1 MEKIK
6 IASRSSR
13 LALKQ
18 TEIVS
23 ESLKKF
29 FEIEVVKVSTIGD
42 KFLNKPLAE
51 VGGKGLFV
59 KELERSLLNGDA
71 HIAVHSLKDMEVHI
85 AKDTFI
91 GAIHSRDSRNDVL
104 LGKYKSLS
112 DLPKNAIIGT
122 TSPRRT
128 AFLKYFRNDLTI
140 KLCRGNV
147 ESRISKLNENKYDAL
162 VLAEAGLNRLD
173 INYSYKIPI
182 KDMPPSAGQG
192 AIAIQCLNK
201 IKNKKINEII
211 FSLNDQKA
219 FAETLAERSFIKT
232 INGNCYSPISVSAN
246 VIDNKTL
253 SIEAYIINTKG
264 TKMIT
269 DKIEGHKTE
278 AITTGELLAKK
289 LIKKGAKKLLE
300 L

>member
-18 TEIVS
+18 TEIVC

-29 FEIEVVKVSTIGD
+29 FEIEVVKVSTTGD
-42 KFLNKPLAE
+42 KLLNKPLAE

-59 KELERSLLNGDA
+59 KELERSLLNEDA

-104 LGKYKSLS
+104 LGKFKSLS

-140 KLCRGNV
+140 KLCRGNI

-173 INYSYKIPI
+173 IDYSFKIPI
-182 KDMPPSAGQG
+182 KVMPPSAGQG

-219 FAETLAERSFIKT
+219 FFETQAERSFIKT

-264 TKMIT
+264 TEMIT
-269 DKIEGHKTE
+269 DTIEGHKTD

>member
-29 FEIEVVKVSTIGD
+29 FEIEVVKVSTTGD

-51 VGGKGLFV
+51 IGGKGLFV

-128 AFLKYFRNDLTI
+128 AFLKYFRNDLTV

-162 VLAEAGLNRLD
+162 VLAEAGLNRLG
-173 INYSYKIPI
+173 INYSCKIPI
-182 KDMPPSAGQG
+182 KVMPPSAGQG
-192 AIAIQCLNK
+192 AIAIQCLNH
-201 IKNKKINEII
+201 IKNKKINSWCR
-211 FSLNDQKA
+211 FCK
-219 FAETLAERSFIKT
+219 K
-232 INGNCYSPISVSAN
+232 CYSKRTYRKILRKIS
-246 VIDNKTL
+246 
-253 SIEAYIINTKG
+253 
-264 TKMIT
+264 
-269 DKIEGHKTE
+269 
-278 AITTGELLAKK
+278 
-289 LIKKGAKKLLE
+289 
-300 L
+300 

>member
-1 MEKIK
+1 
-6 IASRSSR
+6 
-13 LALKQ
+13 
-18 TEIVS
+18 
-23 ESLKKF
+23 
-29 FEIEVVKVSTIGD
+29 
-42 KFLNKPLAE
+42 
-51 VGGKGLFV
+51 
-59 KELERSLLNGDA
+59 
-71 HIAVHSLKDMEVHI
+71 MEVHI

-140 KLCRGNV
+140 KLCRGNI

-173 INYSYKIPI
+173 INYSCKIPI
-182 KDMPPSAGQG
+182 KVMPPSAGQG

-219 FAETLAERSFIKT
+219 FAETQAERSFIKT

-264 TKMIT
+264 TEMIT
-269 DKIEGHKTE
+269 DKIEGHKTD
-278 AITTGELLAKK
+278 AMTTGELLAKK